1 MNKHFTTSKGT
12 QLPLLNLRGKDYLE
26 VKYRVVWFREEH
38 PDWSIETAF
47 TATDDESACARAVI
61 RDASGRVLATSHKT
75 ETVKGF
81 PDFLEK
87 AETGAI
93 GRALALVGYGTAFC
107 ADEFDEGQ
115 RIVDAPA
122 QRPQRAHMKLVSNG
136 EAAPLPAA
144 AEAPSSEPEMVAE
157 TPEEPVA
164 ERRGHDFGKYLVAF
178 GKYRGKRLHD
188 VARKDLESYLSWL
201 RAQANKK
208 HSPLS
213 AEASILTRM
222 AELYFAQLDQHADAA
237 PTAEGQ
243 EFAA

>member
-47 TATDDESACARAVI
+47 VATDDESACARAVI
-61 RDASGRVLATSHKT
+61 RDVSGRVLATSHKT
-75 ETVKGF
+75 ENVKGF

-107 ADEFDEGQ
+107 ADELDEGQ

-122 QRPQRAHMKLVSNG
+122 LRPQRAHLKVVGS
-136 EAAPLPAA
+136 APVESLPGA
-144 AEAPSSEPEMVAE
+144 AEAPPAE
-157 TPEEPVA
+157 TAEAPGS

-201 RAQANKK
+201 RAQADKK
-208 HSPLS
+208 NSPLS

-222 AELYFAQLDQHADAA
+222 AELYFAQLDQHTEAVPA
-237 PTAEGQ
+237 AEGQ
-243 EFAA
+243 EIAA